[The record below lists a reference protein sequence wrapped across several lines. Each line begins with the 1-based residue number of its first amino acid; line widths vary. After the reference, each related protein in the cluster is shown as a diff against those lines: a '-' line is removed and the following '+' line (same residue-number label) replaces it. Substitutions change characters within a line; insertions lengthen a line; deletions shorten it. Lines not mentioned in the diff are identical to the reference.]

1 MTFSALDSALVGPL
15 FATDAMRA
23 VFSDTTRLGCMIE
36 AEAALARAEAENGLV
51 PANLAPAISA
61 IGAEALD
68 FTSIGAR
75 TILAGVPSI
84 PFVSDMQ
91 KLLPEGLEPFFHKGS
106 TSQDI
111 VDTALVLQIRAGLE
125 LVRADINALL
135 PDLAAMAR
143 RYRHSPCVGRS
154 YGQHA
159 APISFGYKVA
169 VWASGVGEVAAN
181 FAGVRKR
188 VLTVS
193 LAGPVGTL
201 AGLGVAGPKVLD
213 DFARALDLGAD
224 AIGWHTRRARLAEL
238 AHWLALLLSV
248 LAKMAGDIA
257 HLASTE
263 VAEVAEP
270 YQKGRGGSSAM
281 PHKRNP
287 IGAMLILAAQS
298 VAKGHVMTML
308 DAMIAAHE
316 RPLGPWQAEWHALP
330 QLFGLVSGAL
340 REACA
345 LARGLEVDEA
355 RMRTNIDA
363 THGMLF
369 ADAVAGKLTPVLGR
383 GRAHELVEHAANEVR
398 ATGKPLREI
407 IARLTATQA
416 IEGLDGAFDL
426 APAVRAAALWTDRAL
441 EDLKTSI

>member
-1 MTFSALDSALVGPL
+1 MTFAALDSAILGPL

-23 VFSDTTRLGCMIE
+23 VFSDTARIGCMIE
-36 AEAALARAEAENGLV
+36 AEAALARAQAENGLV
-51 PANLAPAISA
+51 PANLAPAIGA
-61 IGAEALD
+61 IQPETLD
-68 FTSIGAR
+68 FAAIGAR
-75 TILAGVPSI
+75 TVLAGVPSI
-84 PFVSDMQ
+84 PFVADMQ
-91 KLLPEGLEPFFHKGS
+91 KRLPEGLEPFFHKGA

-159 APISFGYKVA
+159 APISFGYKA
-169 VWASGVGEVAAN
+169 AIWASGVGEVAGE
-181 FAGVRKR
+181 FAHIQKR
-188 VLTVS
+188 VLTAS

-224 AIGWHTRRARLAEL
+224 AIAWHTRRARMAEL
-238 AHWLALLLSV
+238 AHWLALLMGV

-287 IGAMLILAAQS
+287 VGAMLILAVQS

-308 DAMIAAHE
+308 DAMVAAHE
-316 RPLGPWQAEWHALP
+316 RPLGAWQAEWHALP
-330 QLFGLVSGAL
+330 QLFGLASGAL

-355 RMRTNIDA
+355 RMRANIDA
-363 THGMLF
+363 THGLLF
-369 ADAVAGKLTPVLGR
+369 ADALAARLAPVLGR
-383 GRAHELVEHAANEVR
+383 GKAHELVEHAANEVR
-398 ATGKPLREI
+398 TSGKSLRDI
-407 IARLTATQA
+407 IARLPQTQA

-426 APAVRAAALWTDRAL
+426 TPAVRAAALWTDRAL
-441 EDLKTSI
+441 EKLITSI